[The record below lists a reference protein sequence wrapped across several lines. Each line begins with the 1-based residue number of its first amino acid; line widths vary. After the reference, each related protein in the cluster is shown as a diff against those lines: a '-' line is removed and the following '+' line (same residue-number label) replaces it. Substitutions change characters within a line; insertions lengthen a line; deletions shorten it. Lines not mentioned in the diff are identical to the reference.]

1 MAVWSKV
8 FNADETTIYL
18 FVVGNLQG
26 LDFKSIFVQ
35 GHYMLSG
42 MKSEQTKY
50 VEITSELQ
58 RYDNIFT
65 NDVDATYINISLGN
79 MYTKSNQILS
89 NKVILSGQESVKCQ
103 HQFHLKSLTIMTFT
117 ICKLIH
123 MHVNRFYLILLFKFN
138 FFD

>member
-1 MAVWSKV
+1 MDIWSKV

-58 RYDNIFT
+58 RYDNIYT
-65 NDVDATYINISLGN
+65 NDVDATYRNFSLVNIL
-79 MYTKSNQILS
+79 NQI
-89 NKVILSGQESVKCQ
+89 
-103 HQFHLKSLTIMTFT
+103 
-117 ICKLIH
+117 
-123 MHVNRFYLILLFKFN
+123 
-138 FFD
+138 